1 MIQMSTNL
9 IEFTLVILIDCF
21 TNFRNNNLLMSAVN
35 LLKLSAVSPKQWQF
49 FTQRNQFINL
59 AISYQI
65 LIFTNL
71 LQFPS
76 AKFCLLL
83 NQSEIACVLFT
94 MTAGHRTD
102 TNRPLTRDRALALMW
117 HPSLIACII
126 TSDEAFLIWM
136 DTESNPNIVPNTR
149 FILCV

>member
-76 AKFCLLL
+76 AKFRLLL
-83 NQSEIACVLFT
+83 NKSEKCIYN
-94 MTAGHRTD
+94 
-102 TNRPLTRDRALALMW
+102 TNFGLVDL
-117 HPSLIACII
+117 
-126 TSDEAFLIWM
+126 
-136 DTESNPNIVPNTR
+136 
-149 FILCV
+149 